1 MLQRPITTPQYQ
13 SLVQIGGVRGE
24 KEWQDWA
31 QDHVDWLDNQTKQAN
46 TRLPYASTLQL
57 GSLETA
63 GEQGVVRGE
72 KEWQTWA
79 QDLEDWGNT
88 QTTRANTRL
97 PYASTLQLSEQI
109 GGIVRGEKE
118 W

>member
-1 MLQRPITTPQYQ
+1 
-13 SLVQIGGVRGE
+13 
-24 KEWQDWA
+24 
-31 QDHVDWLDNQTKQAN
+31 
-46 TRLPYASTLQL
+46 
-57 GSLETA
+57 LETA